1 MSDSAPSPSGSRR
14 GILLIGNFHSHLR
27 GNAGVI
33 EQVAA
38 GLEQAGWIVSSASR
52 SSGRLSRI
60 ADMLWTTW
68 RARTRYRVAQVDVY
82 SGNAFIWA
90 ELVCGLLRM
99 LSRPY
104 ILMLH
109 GGNLPAFAQQND
121 QRVRRLF
128 EPAAAVIAPSAYLAE
143 AMAQYS
149 PRSIACLP
157 NSVDLGLYRCE
168 IRTAARPK
176 IVWLRRLHAIYDP
189 AMAIE
194 TIVRLKASYP
204 DVHLSMVGAE
214 ETPGM
219 MAEMKALAARR
230 GVSANIE
237 FAGGAA
243 KSEVGNWIASGDIFL
258 NTASIDNTPVT
269 LIEAMACGVP
279 VVSTWAGGV
288 PKLVSDGREALLV
301 APGDAEAMANA
312 VRRLIEDPA
321 LCEKL
326 SRNGRAK
333 AEGLDW
339 KRVFPMWEELF
350 ERVHGTA

>member
-1 MSDSAPSPSGSRR
+1 MRESASANGKGK

-33 EQVAA
+33 EQVAS
-38 GLEQAGWIVSSASR
+38 GLEQNGWSVSRASR
-52 SSGRLSRI
+52 SSGRLARL

-68 RARTRYRVAQVDVY
+68 RARAHYRVAQVDVY
-82 SGNAFIWA
+82 SGNAFLWA
-90 ELVCGLLRM
+90 ELVCRLLRI

-104 ILMLH
+104 VLMLH
-109 GGNLPAFAQQND
+109 GGNLPVFARESD

-128 EPAAAVIAPSAYLAE
+128 AHAAAVLAPSAYLAD
-143 AMAQYS
+143 AMSPYS
-149 PRSIACLP
+149 PGPISCIP
-157 NSVDLGLYRCE
+157 NSVDLENYPYG
-168 IRTAARPK
+168 IRTRARPK
-176 IVWLRRLHAIYDP
+176 LVWLRRLHAIYDP

-194 TIVRLKASYP
+194 TIARLKAVYP
-204 DVHLSMVGAE
+204 DVRLSMIGAE

-219 MAEMKALAARR
+219 MAEMKALAVRL
-230 GVSANIE
+230 GVDAHIE
-237 FAGGAA
+237 FIGGVG
-243 KSEVGNWIASGDIFL
+243 KSEVGRWIGNGDIFL

-279 VVSTWAGGV
+279 IVSTWAGGV
-288 PKLVSDGREALLV
+288 PKLAGDGSEALLV
-301 APGDAEAMANA
+301 APGDAEAMAA
-312 VRRLIEDPA
+312 AIRRLLDDPA
-321 LCEKL
+321 LYEKL

-333 AEGLDW
+333 AESFDW